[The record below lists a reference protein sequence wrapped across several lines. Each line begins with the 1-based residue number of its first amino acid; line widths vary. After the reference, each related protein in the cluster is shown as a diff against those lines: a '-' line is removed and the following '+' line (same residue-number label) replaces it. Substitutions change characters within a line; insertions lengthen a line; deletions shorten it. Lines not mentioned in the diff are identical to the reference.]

1 VFTVARHSGDI
12 ENVLIDRSLITKLR
26 GQIDRAL
33 LLDRCLVLLYANEN
47 KVCLIGNSKRTGATF
62 DETPTALTLTHEKLK
77 KKIQRLSVLDLKSS
91 ELEVKGMPDHP
102 QIVRNLLSNPQND
115 LLVVWWRDEQENGLR
130 WSSMADGECTNVV
143 LIKVKSNGKLELLTK
158 IQTSCNP
165 ISIYFSK
172 VQSNVISTFG
182 QTTDDPTTY
191 QISSIDCVNK
201 SNIKQSTE
209 AVLTIEGVGSYSR
222 EQYNDSNRF
231 C

>member
-1 VFTVARHSGDI
+1 MKYYLF
-12 ENVLIDRSLITKLR
+12 K
-26 GQIDRAL
+26 AL

-143 LIKVKSNGKLELLTK
+143 LIKVKRYFVVIVIYHYCNDSNGKLELLTK

-165 ISIYFSK
+165 ISIYF
-172 VQSNVISTFG
+172 
-182 QTTDDPTTY
+182 
-191 QISSIDCVNK
+191 
-201 SNIKQSTE
+201 
-209 AVLTIEGVGSYSR
+209 R
-222 EQYNDSNRF
+222 
-231 C
+231 